1 MSSAVDKR
9 IIWCRD
15 GGNFTKEAIYLK
27 CIVYKM
33 KNACRSF
40 KFHKA
45 LTSVVR
51 CLTNHGLLLKS
62 NQKSPDRVTRISEED
77 AQLVAKKCEFAA
89 KECMLEIR
97 MGDGYL
103 PNLLAAVTC
112 LATIRSLIVSTS
124 DSPDLPT
131 KKKRPGAEDTGE
143 IVKRSTATDQPD
155 VGNLFDELM
164 PKKRAIREASSSSED
179 EEEEIIVLKKR
190 RK

>member
-1 MSSAVDKR
+1 
-9 IIWCRD
+9 
-15 GGNFTKEAIYLK
+15 
-27 CIVYKM
+27 M

-112 LATIRSLIVSTS
+112 LATIRSLIGKGSKM
-124 DSPDLPT
+124 L
-131 KKKRPGAEDTGE
+131 E
-143 IVKRSTATDQPD
+143 ILSQK
-155 VGNLFDELM
+155 L
-164 PKKRAIREASSSSED
+164 
-179 EEEEIIVLKKR
+179 
-190 RK
+190 

>member
-1 MSSAVDKR
+1 MTSAEDKR

-15 GGNFTKEAIYLK
+15 GGNFTKEAVYLK

-45 LTSVVR
+45 LSSVVR
-51 CLTNHGLLLKS
+51 CLTTHGLLLKS
-62 NQKSPDRVTRISEED
+62 NQKAPDRVTRMSEED
-77 AQLVAKKCEFAA
+77 VQEVVRKCEFAA
-89 KECMLEIR
+89 KESMLEIR

-112 LATIRSLIVSTS
+112 LATIRSLIVKSG
-124 DSPDLPT
+124 DALDLPPKPAT
-131 KKKRPGAEDTGE
+131 LQAEDTGE
-143 IVKRSTATDQPD
+143 VVKSAPEQEPCQM
-155 VGNLFDELM
+155 GALFDELM
-164 PKKRAIREASSSSED
+164 PKKRAIREASSSSE
-179 EEEEIIVLKKR
+179 EEEEVIVLKKR